1 MLLLYYLLIKLF
13 IFKLYITFKNYI
25 LYCIYKMEDNITE
38 NTTESTTENI
48 TENTTENIT
57 ENTTESTT
65 YKFDLFLHN
74 YELMLKQIYITAL
87 YQHGKGIL
95 VVDINSNVN
104 GQCNTKYISINDHQ
118 PFWDDI
124 GDIRDKI
131 IKNEEKK
138 VYFYLID
145 NKYSVIL
152 DREYE

>member
-25 LYCIYKMEDNITE
+25 LYCIYKMED
-38 NTTESTTENI
+38 
-48 TENTTENIT
+48 NIT